1 MRRPR
6 SLFLAIVLALL
17 VAGCAAQFSPE
28 TEDPAAKLKWAELL
42 HQAQADPLPAEQLIW
57 EALESYRRLED
68 RRGLAEAYRQY
79 ALFLYTGNTPQGS
92 MRHRGQVL
100 F

>member
-17 VAGCAAQFSPE
+17 VAGCAAQFSLK

-57 EALESYRRLED
+57 EALGKGS
-68 RRGLAEAYRQY
+68 GLAE
-79 ALFLYTGNTPQGS
+79 
-92 MRHRGQVL
+92 RGQVL